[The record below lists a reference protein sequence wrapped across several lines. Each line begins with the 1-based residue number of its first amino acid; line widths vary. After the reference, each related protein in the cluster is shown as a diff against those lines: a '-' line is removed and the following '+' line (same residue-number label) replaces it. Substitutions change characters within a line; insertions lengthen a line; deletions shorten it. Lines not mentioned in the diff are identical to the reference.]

1 MYGVLAARNVFKME
15 IDIAKRDLKN
25 FIEFDLGDGNWA
37 RQKIGIKISKPN
49 ANGHRKNEI

>member
-37 RQKIGIKISKPN
+37 RQKRGTKISKPN

>member
-15 IDIAKRDLKN
+15 IDIAKGDLKN

-37 RQKIGIKISKPN
+37 RQKIRIKINKPN